1 MSILV
6 SACVAMERP
15 WSTNVARAVSILG
28 EETFVNA
35 FAIQYPTR
43 FATKE
48 KFLISKQSAGTCV
61 THVASAKQ
69 LLNSTPG
76 RQWLG
81 YYFSRCISR
90 EKLGQMGKVSW
101 EMGVIMILSSL
112 CFFLTTVAVLMGKR
126 ISIISDH
133 AAFSAPTSR
142 LQSNASAGMAVLRPP
157 QANPHINNYSI

>member
-1 MSILV
+1 
-6 SACVAMERP
+6 MERP

-43 FATKE
+43 FAAKE
-48 KFLISKQSAGTCV
+48 KFLISKQSAGMCV
-61 THVASAKQ
+61 LMWPVLSNFFWY
-69 LLNSTPG
+69 LPG

-133 AAFSAPTSR
+133 AAFSAPSSR
-142 LQSNASAGMAVLRPP
+142 LQSNASAGMAVLRPT
-157 QANPHINNYSI
+157 QANRHINNYSIWVS